1 MKEALLY
8 AVGSL
13 NEVIGLHDDLARNI
27 EPMLKTH
34 VMTDFQS
41 PHPLLRS
48 RACWV
53 YGEFSEYEFQD
64 QQHIQQAVDGIYQS
78 MFCEWL
84 PVKFAAGLALSKMLT
99 NDTAI

>member
-13 NEVIGLHDDLARNI
+13 TEVIRLYSDMATSI

-34 VMTDFQS
+34 VLPDLAS
-41 PHPLLRS
+41 PHPLLKS

-53 YGEFSEYEFQD
+53 YGEFSDYNIEE
-64 QQHIQQAVDGIYQS
+64 
-78 MFCEWL
+78 
-84 PVKFAAGLALSKMLT
+84 T
-99 NDTAI
+99 